1 MAMLTESRR
10 DDGLFLQDSIDAN
23 LTVVAAPQ
31 FAVKGWGWL
40 RQSTLEDASER
51 MIRAVNL
58 KGGVD
63 RDQPVRTLSGGN
75 QQKVVLGKWLLNE
88 PSVLILDEP
97 TRGIDVGAKYEIYV
111 LIDRLAASGAGVLV
125 ISSEI
130 DELTGICDRI
140 LVMSQG
146 EIRDQLN
153 RDEFD
158 RERIL
163 HAALH
168 SSRISGEEA

>member
-1 MAMLTESRR
+1 M
-10 DDGLFLQDSIDAN
+10 
-23 LTVVAAPQ
+23 VAAPK
-31 FAVKGWGWL
+31 FASKFGGL
-40 RQSTLEDASER
+40 LSRSRLGEATSGISES
-51 MIRAVNL
+51 VNL

-63 RDQPVRTLSGGN
+63 RGQPVVTLSGGN
-75 QQKVVLGKWLLNE
+75 QQKVVLGKWLLNQ

-111 LIDRLAASGAGVLV
+111 LIDRLAADGAGVLV

-130 DELTGICDRI
+130 DELIGICDRI
-140 LVMSQG
+140 VVMSQG
-146 EIRDQLN
+146 EIRDELN

-168 SSRISGEEA
+168 SNLITGDEA